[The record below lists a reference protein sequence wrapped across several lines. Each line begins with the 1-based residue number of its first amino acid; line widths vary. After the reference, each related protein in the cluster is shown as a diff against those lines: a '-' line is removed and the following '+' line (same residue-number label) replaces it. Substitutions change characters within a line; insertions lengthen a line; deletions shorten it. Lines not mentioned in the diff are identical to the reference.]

1 MCNPLDFYLEWA
13 YYCVNEWHTNMDYF
27 FFTGTELMMN
37 LQEIMVN
44 RQWMSIDQFVLIKFN
59 LKLYVDEWWVIN
71 EMTWNL
77 NNRWFCV
84 LGMAVE
90 GINVFWNGL
99 IVPGRKKDQG
109 RQVVQKIWIH
119 ACPCSNHQGLDW
131 RSVWTIVGIKL
142 SLGRLGG
149 VLVVVR
155 WIILKQKDL
164 KRPCP
169 TAITFNVYN

>member
-1 MCNPLDFYLEWA
+1 M
-13 YYCVNEWHTNMDYF
+13 
-27 FFTGTELMMN
+27 
-37 LQEIMVN
+37 
-44 RQWMSIDQFVLIKFN
+44 
-59 LKLYVDEWWVIN
+59 KLYVDEWWVIN

-77 NNRWFCV
+77 NDRWFCV

-155 WIILKQKDL
+155 WIILKQKDPNSYYFQCIKL
-164 KRPCP
+164 ALCHRVKAVDVSPFCWNFIHSL
-169 TAITFNVYN
+169 ASNIIDVNLHWQQNLLIKSLQIQ